1 MAEFRISRLRYTWK
15 GNWSTTTNFI
25 KDDVVKYGGSVWV
38 CIRQHTSSTFLS
50 DQQFYA
56 NPSDTEYSPAWTKMG
71 DGYGW
76 RGNWAATTLY
86 SVGDVVKYGG
96 NLYLAAVE
104 HTSQTN
110 FEDNQSDWTVY
121 AASVNFRED
130 WTQNTR
136 YGVGD
141 VVNYGGKVYKCIN
154 GHTSSNDANGLSAN
168 ISDWTDYYV
177 GVDYVGEYTT
187 SVRYKVN
194 ELVQYNGSILRCLTG
209 YTSDAN
215 FDETK
220 WEVEL
225 PGYESTGEWDE
236 TVYYG
241 KGAVVR
247 YGGFLYICIDPNL
260 NSAPFDAVYQP
271 SETVNWLKLS
281 GGVNFRG
288 GWNSATSYRTGDVV
302 RRGGNLYKALLDTSV
317 NDGSTLDY
325 LDDSNW
331 ELITTAQEFRNFW
344 QSGELYSINDV
355 ITYLGN
361 TYKCN
366 TEHIATSENFPGDNG
381 SGFNYWDIILEAAS
395 PAGLKQRGELLTFD
409 FSRSLAGDESTQG
422 ITGTGTG
429 VEGELFTVDGE
440 GSIVFRNFG
449 QVQRTFFVGPDGAD
463 NRNDELQGTS
473 PFKPWATV
481 RYACEQADDGFAGHT
496 TIFVYA
502 GVYEEVLPIIVPAK
516 TVVLGSEL
524 RSTTITA
531 KPANAALATDSQYTI
546 AVLSRI
552 RALLVDIVTNTV
564 VTPTA
569 GNTVAQVTNL
579 PTSNVLTGQQAEL
592 LIDDIVDYIDFYI
605 NSAGNEPNLAGTNV
619 ANPDSQ
625 KTYAADIL
633 NANKEFLAQEAVAWQ
648 QLNNPDYAFEVEG
661 CKRDVRRYIDA
672 IAYDIVYTGNYK
684 SVLAARYYKNA
695 VLGSQGEDM
704 FYLRNATG
712 LRNCTL
718 KGLTGSLNPAN
729 VFDLYRRPTGGSYCS
744 LDPGWGT
751 GDDRCWI
758 TTRSPYIQGVTTI
771 GTGCVGQKVD
781 GALHDGGNRSF
792 VSNDFTQVLSDG
804 VGAWITNNGRAE
816 LVSVFTYYGQV
827 GYLAENGGRIRA
839 ANGNC
844 SYGTFGAVADDIDST
859 EVPRTGVVNNRTTE
873 ATVSSI
879 VAGRGPN
886 GIEDEIK
893 ILEYSNAGQFYT
905 NATATVIGSG
915 NDANIVFEDF
925 RDQAIHEI
933 DILDANAD
941 DPDAISEDVGG
952 GGYAEVQGNAQA
964 GDDTTITL
972 ASNDAGES
980 GEYVGKRIIVVAGP
994 GTGQYGYIKTF
1005 SDLTKIVEVYRESD
1019 DQAGWDNL
1027 VSGWPNTAL
1036 TSESVYRIEPRVTIN
1051 EPEYSAVESIVP
1063 FNTPWGGLVYGETT
1077 ETFNGVVG
1085 EIGTGEVVE
1094 DDGLSVTAATFNVT
1108 KSGRVYTVTINNPGA
1123 GYVVGDTMTIL
1134 GENLGGLTPY
1144 NNLEI
1149 EVTGTTDDST
1159 DSITGFTFTGIG
1171 ASGKYVAV
1179 TEGGTAG
1186 MYSTDGNTWSGF
1198 NLPTSGTWSNLAAG
1212 NNKFVAVRKNSNR
1225 AARSSDGVNWINEI
1239 MPTSSAWSGLV
1250 YGNSNNNKIWLAISE
1265 SGLDAAFSTNDGN
1278 TWTAS
1283 TMPDADDSTLI
1294 EYVSVAYGKNKFVAV
1309 SKTQN
1314 LAAVG
1319 EYDADADDITWTKHI
1334 MDVIDDSSQKDW
1346 STIAYGNNRFVALST
1361 QGDVAY
1367 SFDGIDWYPATM
1379 PTQDGSTAHYWT
1391 KIVYGQGLFFA
1402 VGETG
1407 SREVA
1412 ADATTGEST
1421 FAATSP
1427 DGIVWTS
1434 RTLASEKIWRHVT
1447 SGNPYTDLEDSTIGR
1462 NTPIWIALDN
1472 AETSNII
1479 RVGRA
1484 AQARVSLAAGII
1496 TEMKIWDPGTGYVD
1510 HPIITITDPV
1520 NTGNAIFEGRIADGV
1535 LGPPSFVNRGFGY
1548 RSGTTTVE
1556 IVGDGIADNIPV
1568 GKFVN
1573 VDGLTEYPGPGTQ
1586 LLFAGNA
1593 ETYTVVAVTPEDP
1606 YTNTGLSAILRLT
1619 PELRIRDLIEH
1630 DTAITLRENY
1640 SQVRLTGHDFL
1651 DIGTGNLEDTNYP
1664 TLYSTGNYVNAP
1676 ENEVVEEEG
1685 GRVFYTSTDQSG
1697 NFRTGE
1703 LFAVEQATGIVT
1715 ISADFFDLSGLSELN
1730 LGGIRVGGTG
1740 AVIREFSTDATFTED
1755 SNNIVPTQRSIA
1767 AYLANRLSLGGS
1779 EISTSSFI
1787 AGTVKVGPTSISN
1800 TGGLRVLLPRRME
1813 FDGATSG
1820 ISGGILAQTMFFRSF
1835 DIDED

>member
-15 GNWSTTTNFI
+15 GNWSTAINFN

-76 RGNWAATTLY
+76 RGAWQSSTLY
-86 SVGDVVKYGG
+86 SVGDVIKYGG
-96 NLYLAAVE
+96 NLYLAVTE
-104 HTSQTN
+104 HTSQSN
-110 FEDNQSDWTVY
+110 FEDNIGDWTTY
-121 AASVNFRED
+121 AVSINFRED
-130 WTQNTR
+130 WTPSTR

-154 GHTSSNDANGLSAN
+154 GHTSDNSTNGLSAN
-168 ISDWTDYYV
+168 LSDWTDYYT
-177 GVDYVGEYTT
+177 GVDYVGEYSPS
-187 SVRYKVN
+187 SVRYKLN
-194 ELVQYNGSILRCLTG
+194 ELVQYNGSILKCISG
-209 YTSDAN
+209 YTSGPT

-225 PGYESTGEWDE
+225 PGYELTGEWNNS
-236 TVYYG
+236 VYYG

-247 YGGFLYICIDPNL
+247 YGGFLYVCIDPNL

-271 SETVNWLKLS
+271 SGVVNWAKLS

-288 GWNSATSYRTGDVV
+288 GWSSATSYRTGDVV

-317 NDGSTLDY
+317 NDGSSLDY

-344 QSGELYSINDV
+344 QEGELYSINDIV
-355 ITYLGN
+355 TYLGN
-361 TYKCN
+361 LYKCN
-366 TEHIATSENFPGDNG
+366 TEHIATDENFPGDNG
-381 SGFNYWDIILEAAS
+381 SGFVYWDLVLEAAS

-409 FSRSLAGDESTQG
+409 FSRTLAGDDSTQG

-429 VEGELFTVDGE
+429 VEGELFTVNTE

-449 QVQRTFFVGPDGAD
+449 QVQRTFFVGPDGSD
-463 NRNDELQGTS
+463 NRDDALQGTS

-502 GVYEEVLPIIVPAK
+502 GVYEEVLPIIVPKK

-531 KPANAALATDSQYTI
+531 KTANALLATDSQYTI
-546 AVLSRI
+546 AVLNRI
-552 RALLVDIVTNTV
+552 RALLSDILTNTE
-564 VTPTA
+564 VTPTP
-569 GNTVAQVTNL
+569 GNSVAQVTNL
-579 PTSNVLTGQQAEL
+579 PTSDVLTANQAEL
-592 LIDDIVDYIDFYI
+592 LVDDIVDYIDFYI
-605 NSAGNEPNLAGTNV
+605 NSAGTEPNLVGTNT
-619 ANPDSQ
+619 ANTDPLKD
-625 KTYAADIL
+625 YAADIL
-633 NANKEFLAQEAVAWQ
+633 EANKEFLAQEAVAYQ
-648 QLNNPDYAFEVEG
+648 QANNPSYVFEVEG

-672 IAYDIVYTGNYK
+672 IKYDIVYTGNYK

-704 FYLRNATG
+704 FYLRDASG

-718 KGLTGSLNPAN
+718 KGLAGALNPPN
-729 VFDLYRRPTGGSYCS
+729 VFDLYRRPTGGSFCS

-758 TTRSPYIQGVTTI
+758 TTRSPYIQNVTTF

-804 VGAWITNNGRAE
+804 IGAWITNNGRAE
-816 LVSVFTYYGQV
+816 LVSVFTYYNQV

-844 SYGTFGAVADDIDST
+844 SYGDFGAVADDIDST
-859 EVPRTGVVNNRTTE
+859 EVPRTGLVNNRTTQ
-873 ATVSSI
+873 ATVSS
-879 VAGRGPN
+879 VVSGRGP
-886 GIEDEIK
+886 IVEDEIK
-893 ILEYSNAGQFYT
+893 TVEFSNAGQFYT
-905 NATATVIGSG
+905 NASGTITGSG
-915 NDANIVFEDF
+915 SDANIVFDDF

-933 DILDANAD
+933 DILDANAG

-952 GGYAEVQGNAQA
+952 GGYAETGGNAQT
-964 GDDTTITL
+964 GTDTTITL
-972 ASNDAGES
+972 ASNDAGEPAQ
-980 GEYVGKRIIVVAGP
+980 YAGKRIIIVAGP
-994 GTGQYGYIKTF
+994 GTGQYGYIN
-1005 SDLTKIVEVYRESD
+1005 SYSELTKIANVYRESD
-1019 DQAGWDNL
+1019 DQAGWDN
-1027 VSGWPNTAL
+1027 VVAGWPNTQL
-1036 TSESVYRIEPRVTIN
+1036 TAESVYRIEPRVTIA
-1051 EPEYSAVESIVP
+1051 PPRYDAQESIVP

-1077 ETFNGVVG
+1077 ETFTGVVG

-1094 DDGLSVTAATFNVT
+1094 DDGLAVTAATFNVQ
-1108 KSGRVYTVTINNPGA
+1108 KVGRVYNVTINNPGA
-1123 GYVVGDTMTIL
+1123 GYVVGDTMTLL

-1144 NNLEI
+1144 NNLNI
-1149 EVTGTTDDST
+1149 TVTETTDDST
-1159 DSITGFTFTGIG
+1159 DSITSFTFTGIG

-1186 MYSTDGNTWSGF
+1186 MYSRDGSNWSGF
-1198 NLPTSGTWSNLAAG
+1198 NLPTSGSWSSLAAG
-1212 NNKFVAVRKNSNR
+1212 NNKFVAVRKSSNR
-1225 AARSSDGVNWINEI
+1225 AATSNDGINWSNRV
-1239 MPTSSAWSGLV
+1239 MPTGSAWSGLI
-1250 YGNSNNNKIWLAISE
+1250 YGDGVWVAVSE
-1265 SGLDAAFSTNDGN
+1265 TGNDAAFSTTDGA
-1278 TWTAS
+1278 TWTSS
-1283 TMPDADDSTLI
+1283 TLPDADDSTLI
-1294 EYVSVAYGKNKFVAV
+1294 EYVDVAYGKNKFVAV

-1314 LAAVG
+1314 LVAVG
-1319 EYDADADDITWTKHI
+1319 TYDSDTDDITWVKHV

-1346 STIAYGNNRFVALST
+1346 SSITYGNNRFVAVST

-1367 SFDGIDWYPATM
+1367 SFDGADWFPATM
-1379 PTQDGSTAHYWT
+1379 PKQDGSTAHYWN
-1391 KIVYGQGLFFA
+1391 KIRYGQGVFFA

-1407 SREVA
+1407 NRVVG

-1434 RTLASEKIWRHVT
+1434 RTLASEKIWRHIA
-1447 SGNPYTDLEDSTIGR
+1447 SGNPYTDLEDSTVGR
-1462 NTPIWIALDN
+1462 NTPIWVALDN
-1472 AETSNII
+1472 AETSNVI
-1479 RVGRA
+1479 RTGKT
-1484 AQARVSLAAGII
+1484 AQARVDLAAGII
-1496 TEMKIWDPGTGYVD
+1496 TEMKIWDPGSGYDD
-1510 HPIITITDPV
+1510 HPTITITDPV
-1520 NTGNAIFEGRIADGV
+1520 NTSDALFEGRIADGV
-1535 LGPPSFVNRGFGY
+1535 LSQPSFINRGFGY
-1548 RSGTTTVE
+1548 RAGSTSIE
-1556 IVGDGIADNIPV
+1556 ITGDGFADNIPT

-1619 PELRIRDLIEH
+1619 PELKIRDLLEH
-1630 DTAITLRENY
+1630 DTGVTLRENY

-1651 DIGTGNLEDTNYP
+1651 DVGTGNLEETNYP
-1664 TLYSTGNYVNAP
+1664 TLYSTGNYVGAP

-1787 AGTVKVGPTSISN
+1787 AGTVQVGPAVISN

-1820 ISGGILAQTMFFRSF
+1820 ISGGIMAQTMFFRSF